1 MTTDPSETTSVL
13 VPAGRPHPAKYSR
26 RVLDSLQVILDGE
39 LVGRPRSAERL
50 LVVDPFAGTG
60 LIHTLASDS
69 IRTIGVELE
78 AEWAEQH
85 DSTIVGSALELV
97 HLFGEKNGFPYDVD
111 VIATSPCLARDERIL
126 TSDLRWVPAGEIKVG
141 DRLTAFEEEPLGIKA
156 NGQPNRRRWKF
167 SEVVRSFPDRVEC
180 VRVRLEDGTSVV
192 TTPEHPWL
200 ANRYSHSSVGAR
212 WVPSSDLMSA
222 PFVMRQLNPWVEDRS
237 YDAGWLAGMFD
248 GEGSLSLGVHGAP
261 KLVISQAFGPVTE
274 RLDEACC
281 SLDLKLSMIERKKR
295 LAEHHKRLGG
305 YYIGGGFPGI
315 MEALGRVRPVRLLR
329 KWEQLDISTRCLQP
343 TKVRVVSVEPCGPR
357 DIQVIETTSGTYIGE
372 GFLMHNCFGNRM
384 ADSHDAKDACKVCA
398 GEGVLIDPVG
408 VSSTCEQCDGSG
420 LSPRN
425 TYRAKLGRAPS
436 EGSAAV
442 LQWGRA
448 YREFHREF
456 VRQCIEV
463 LPPGG
468 LLAVN
473 MKNHIRE
480 DRVMQVVEWWLAMM
494 LAFEVDLHSV
504 VRLDSAGNRFGSNG
518 AARVD
523 SEFWLCVRIPRSWS
537 K

>member
-26 RVLDSLQVILDGE
+26 RVLDALQVILDGE

-60 LIHTLASDS
+60 LIHTLASES

-97 HLFGEKNGFPYDVD
+97 HLFGERGGFPYDVD
-111 VIATSPCLARDERIL
+111 VIATSPC
-126 TSDLRWVPAGEIKVG
+126 
-141 DRLTAFEEEPLGIKA
+141 
-156 NGQPNRRRWKF
+156 
-167 SEVVRSFPDRVEC
+167 
-180 VRVRLEDGTSVV
+180 
-192 TTPEHPWL
+192 
-200 ANRYSHSSVGAR
+200 
-212 WVPSSDLMSA
+212 
-222 PFVMRQLNPWVEDRS
+222 
-237 YDAGWLAGMFD
+237 
-248 GEGSLSLGVHGAP
+248 
-261 KLVISQAFGPVTE
+261 
-274 RLDEACC
+274 
-281 SLDLKLSMIERKKR
+281 
-295 LAEHHKRLGG
+295 
-305 YYIGGGFPGI
+305 
-315 MEALGRVRPVRLLR
+315 
-329 KWEQLDISTRCLQP
+329 
-343 TKVRVVSVEPCGPR
+343 
-357 DIQVIETTSGTYIGE
+357 
-372 GFLMHNCFGNRM
+372 FGNRM
-384 ADSHDAKDACKVCA
+384 ADSHDAKDVCNVCI
-398 GEGVLIDPVG
+398 GSG
-408 VSSTCEQCDGSG
+408 VSVDDAGGAAVVCEKCDGDG

-473 MKNHIRE
+473 MKNHIR
-480 DRVMQVVEWWLAMM
+480 DGRVMQVVVWWLAMM
-494 LAFEVDLHSV
+494 LAFEVDLDSV

-523 SEFWLCVRIPRSWS
+523 SEFWLCVRIPRSWA